1 MTQPQKPAQAELVEA
16 PSSEEV
22 IAFWREA
29 GPAKWY
35 AKDQTFDAEIRV
47 RFEPAHQAA
56 ARGELADWETDSKG
70 ALALL
75 ILLDQ
80 FPRNLFRGSAHQ
92 FATDPLARRITHAAL
107 AAGLDRHCDE
117 DLRVFYYLPL
127 EHSEE
132 LADQDRCVELCQ
144 ALDTASGSDWARWA
158 RLHRDIIQRF
168 GRFPHRNASLGR
180 TSTNEEQEFLD
191 QGGFSG

>member
-1 MTQPQKPAQAELVEA
+1 MPSGVRPA
-16 PSSEEV
+16 EV

-35 AKDQTFDAEIRV
+35 AKDQAFDADIRV
-47 RFEPAHQAA
+47 RFEPAHHAA
-56 ARGELADWETDSKG
+56 ARGELDSWAADWQG

-80 FPRNLFRGSAHQ
+80 FSRNLFRGSAHQ
-92 FATDPLARRITHAAL
+92 FATDPLARRITRAAL
-107 AAGLDRHCDE
+107 AAGLDRHCPE
-117 DLRVFYYLPL
+117 DLRVFCYLPL

-144 ALDTASGSDWARWA
+144 ALDTASGSDWSRWA

-168 GRFPHRNASLGR
+168 GRFPHRNTALGR
-180 TSTNEEQEFLD
+180 KTTDEERAFLD